1 MSIEKRADAWYY
13 KNTERETTKHKTQ
26 TQTKEDKRND
36 GFQALPGRQIFREA
50 EKPSEKRLTK
60 EKSNGYNILSDNAD
74 EFPVRNIHP

>member
-1 MSIEKRADAWYY
+1 MKRAQIRGIIKAQ
-13 KNTERETTKHKTQ
+13 KERRQNTNLNTGGQRY
-26 TQTKEDKRND
+26 DRL
-36 GFQALPGRQIFREA
+36 QALPSRQIFREA

>member
-1 MSIEKRADAWYY
+1 MLLTQQTSLVLIIENGANAWYY

-36 GFQALPGRQIFREA
+36 GFQALPSRQIFREA

-60 EKSNGYNILSDNAD
+60 EK
-74 EFPVRNIHP
+74 